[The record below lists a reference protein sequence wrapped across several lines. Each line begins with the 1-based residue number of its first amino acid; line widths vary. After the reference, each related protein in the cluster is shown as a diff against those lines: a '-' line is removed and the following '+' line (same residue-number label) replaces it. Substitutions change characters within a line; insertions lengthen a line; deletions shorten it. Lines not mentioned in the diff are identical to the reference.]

1 MKSYAQRRSK
11 LQEKRA
17 ARDMGG
23 SVQKGS
29 GSSAFAKGDFRK
41 VGDIRGECKHT
52 SKLVYVLKE
61 VDLKKIQ
68 KEALQGGHEDWVM
81 QVEFLGAVGHSK
93 KFAII
98 DCAVVTEMWI
108 TRPSDYTYLN
118 SDFVYTASKS
128 YRLNV
133 DEMNRGNGLHITQLT
148 FVEESKPLTAAKTYA
163 IIPWQAYLDLR
174 KSYLEKR

>member
-52 SKLVYVLKE
+52 SKSVYVLKE
-61 VDLKKIQ
+61 SDLRKIQ

-81 QVEFLGAVGHSK
+81 QVEFLGAVGHSR

-98 DCAVVTEMWI
+98 DCAMVAEMWI
-108 TRPSDYTYLN
+108 TRPSSYTSSF

-128 YRLNV
+128 YRIRVN
-133 DEMNRGNGLHITQLT
+133 EMSHKDGLHFTQLT
-148 FVEESKPLTAAKTYA
+148 FVEEAKPLTASKSYA

-174 KSYLEKR
+174 KSYLENR